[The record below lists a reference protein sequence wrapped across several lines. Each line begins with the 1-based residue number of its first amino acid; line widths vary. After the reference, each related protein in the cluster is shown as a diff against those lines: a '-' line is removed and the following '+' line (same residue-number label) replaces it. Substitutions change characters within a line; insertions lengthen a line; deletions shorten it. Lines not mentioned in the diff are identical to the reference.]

1 MQPSVWIMGKQRMV
15 TKYTHC
21 YISVTVSTTGGPGAG
36 KGSQCSLIAAKYG
49 YSHLSTGDL
58 LRDEVR
64 AGAERWVRLYDIM
77 DKGQLVPDV
86 RRDIF

>member
-1 MQPSVWIMGKQRMV
+1 MA
-15 TKYTHC
+15 
-21 YISVTVSTTGGPGAG
+21 GGPGAG

-58 LRDEVR
+58 LREEVR
-64 AGAERWVRLYDIM
+64 AGAERWVRLYEIM

-86 RRDIF
+86 RKDIFLQSMIYSDSSRMR